1 MTYILLIYEFL
12 KVGLFSIGGGLATLP
27 FLFEIADKYPWF
39 TADELTNMIAVSE
52 STPGPIGVN
61 MATFVGFKVCGV
73 FGGIV
78 TTLALIA
85 PSVVIVLIVAQVL
98 AKFKDSLLVKDI
110 FYGLRAA
117 VAGLIGVSVVNILRQ
132 NLFVGAAT
140 DILSMFDY
148 KKIIIFVLMVF
159 AVFKYKKHPLV
170 YIGSGALLG
179 ILFGL

>member
-1 MTYILLIYEFL
+1 MTYILLIYEFF

-61 MATFVGFKVCGV
+61 MATFVGFKACGA
-73 FGGIV
+73 FGGIA
-78 TTLALIA
+78 TTLALTA
-85 PSVVIVLIVAQVL
+85 PSIIIILIVARVL

-117 VAGLIGVSVVNILRQ
+117 VAGLIGVSVVNILSQ
-132 NLFVGAAT
+132 NLLADGAT

-170 YIGSGALLG
+170 YIGSGAVLG

>member
-1 MTYILLIYEFL
+1 MTYILLIYEFF

-61 MATFVGFKVCGV
+61 MATFVGFKACGV
-73 FGGIV
+73 FGGIA
-78 TTLALIA
+78 TTLALTA
-85 PSVVIVLIVAQVL
+85 PSVVIILIVARVL
-98 AKFKDSLLVKDI
+98 AKFKDSLLVKDM

-117 VAGLIGVSVVNILRQ
+117 VAGLIGVSVVNILSQ
-132 NLFVGAAT
+132 NLLAVGAT
-140 DILSMFDY
+140 DILRMFDY

-170 YIGSGALLG
+170 YIGSGAVLG